1 MPCSLFRGMEHRI
14 FLSLGSN
21 QGNRRELLEQAIG
34 CLSRDVGQIIQTSS
48 MIETEPWGFVSSS
61 LFLNAV
67 VELETELSPTELLD
81 RTQQLEKELGRRE
94 KSHNGAYQ
102 DRPIDIDILLY
113 DDLVLHSDRL
123 TLPHPQM
130 HKRRFVL
137 EPLSQIAPE
146 QIHPILRCTAIE
158 LLAEVS

>member
-1 MPCSLFRGMEHRI
+1 MKHRI
-14 FLSLGSN
+14 FLALGSN
-21 QGNRRELLEQAIG
+21 QGNRYELLERAIS
-34 CLSRDVGQIIQTSS
+34 CLDKEVGQVLQTSS

-67 VELETELSPTELLD
+67 VELETELSPTALLD
-81 RTQQLEKELGRRE
+81 RTQDLEKELGRKE
-94 KSHNGAYQ
+94 KSHNGTYQ

-113 DDLVLHSDRL
+113 DDLVLQSDRL
-123 TLPHPQM
+123 TLPHPLM

-146 QIHPILRCTAIE
+146 QIHPVLQCTATE